1 MPCLSSSCG
10 KLFHFLHFQCN
21 LASNQS
27 LTRLSCLPAEECF
40 LLPPEK
46 VLIYP
51 SYLSKRISQ
60 RGARSLPGE
69 ARDQNGKVSLR
80 FEESRA
86 ALQSKPM
93 KRKLT
98 IFQYGSEVHPIEPT
112 RYSPSDWLEFSLSES
127 SPSERSCSMGAPKAS
142 DSYASDASNS
152 SLDLDS
158 NMGDV
163 HSITAPPEASF
174 FQICREFDHLMA
186 TTEKRLPPQWSLP
199 EFSRSVIGEE
209 GVQDPTYLTNVCSD
223 LSQHALQS
231 WYWEE
236 ASQFLTW
243 VGKVQVK

>member
-1 MPCLSSSCG
+1 
-10 KLFHFLHFQCN
+10 
-21 LASNQS
+21 
-27 LTRLSCLPAEECF
+27 
-40 LLPPEK
+40 
-46 VLIYP
+46 
-51 SYLSKRISQ
+51 
-60 RGARSLPGE
+60 
-69 ARDQNGKVSLR
+69 
-80 FEESRA
+80 
-86 ALQSKPM
+86 
-93 KRKLT
+93 
-98 IFQYGSEVHPIEPT
+98 
-112 RYSPSDWLEFSLSES
+112 
-127 SPSERSCSMGAPKAS
+127 MGAPKAS

-158 NMGDV
+158 SMGDV

-236 ASQFLTW
+236 ASQFLTLITSSGIELPAW
-243 VGKVQVK
+243 DSILVKTAAFLLEILNLIFESWNSLPELRN